1 MDFPAGAAAEPA
13 AATAHGHY
21 AGAQGWTVGHAA
33 PAAHQRR
40 TGGQLDGGGLRPW
53 GSSCRTLA
61 SNWPSLLALETHGLY
76 PSKWLD
82 PHHVSSL
89 PQCHV
94 PCSWAKT
101 PLPVTSTQS
110 ACSTPSSSSPM
121 TLPLRVYITG
131 CTVNTC
137 KSFVLGWRWI
147 RSLGTELR
155 WTTDR
160 QARTQQLVK
169 AS

>member
-94 PCSWAKT
+94 PWSWAGDKD
-101 PLPVTSTQS
+101 SS
-110 ACSTPSSSSPM
+110 ACHLNSIRM
-121 TLPLRVYITG
+121 QHTLIILTHDLAIASVHYRLHSQHMQKLRTG
-131 CTVNTC
+131 
-137 KSFVLGWRWI
+137 LEMDQI
-147 RSLGTELR
+147 
-155 WTTDR
+155 
-160 QARTQQLVK
+160 ARNGIALDN
-169 AS
+169 